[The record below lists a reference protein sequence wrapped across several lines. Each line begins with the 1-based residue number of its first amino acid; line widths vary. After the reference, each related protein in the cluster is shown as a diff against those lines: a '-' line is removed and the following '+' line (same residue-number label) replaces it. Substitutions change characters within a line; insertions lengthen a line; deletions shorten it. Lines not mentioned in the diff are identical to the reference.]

1 MITKTDKKTMEN
13 LFSEL
18 QLPQLEPIPSRW
30 QHWHN
35 GVLAL
40 LLLASMLWLLF
51 KLDQSSLAVV
61 EIAGTRLAQV
71 AWVSGLSLACGAY
84 AVWLHARKLW
94 SEQGIAFRNDGRDDR
109 VLTGIILGTALL
121 FCCLWSAILDYN
133 ESAPLELTPKTYRL
147 ATIRESTLELEP
159 LEKAKGPRLKLN
171 LSGYKHSLFK
181 RMQPGDSFGVK
192 RQPGRLGFEYISL
205 LIWRNKQEK
214 SMILWPRQRPLHS
227 PQPSERRPE

>member
-1 MITKTDKKTMEN
+1 MITKTDKKTMHN
-13 LFSEL
+13 PFSEL
-18 QLPQLEPIPSRW
+18 ELPQLEPIPSRW
-30 QHWHN
+30 QNWHN
-35 GVLAL
+35 GVLVL
-40 LLLASMLWLLF
+40 PLFASMLLLLF

-61 EIAGTRLAQV
+61 EIAGARLEQV
-71 AWVSGLSLACGAY
+71 AWVTALSLVCGAY

-94 SEQGIAFRNDGRDDR
+94 SQGIAFRNDGRDDR
-109 VLTGIILGTALL
+109 VLTGIILGTALV

-133 ESAPLELTPKTYRL
+133 ESAPLELAPQKYRL
-147 ATIRESTLELEP
+147 ATISGSSLVLEP
-159 LEKAKGPRLKLN
+159 FLAKAKGPRLKLN

>member
-1 MITKTDKKTMEN
+1 MITKTDKKTMHN
-13 LFSEL
+13 PFSEL
-18 QLPQLEPIPSRW
+18 ELPQLEPIPSRW

-40 LLLASMLWLLF
+40 LLFASMLWLLF

-61 EIAGTRLAQV
+61 EIAGARLAQV
-71 AWVSGLSLACGAY
+71 TWVTALSLACGAY
-84 AVWLHARKLW
+84 AVWLHARRLW
-94 SEQGIAFRNDGRDDR
+94 SEGIAFRNDGRDDR
-109 VLTGIILGTALL
+109 VLTGIILGTALV
-121 FCCLWSAILDYN
+121 FCCLWSVILDYN
-133 ESAPLELTPKTYRL
+133 ESAPLELAPQKYRL
-147 ATIRESTLELEP
+147 ATISESVLELEP
-159 LEKAKGPRLKLN
+159 LAKAKSPRLKLN
-171 LSGYKHSLFK
+171 LSGYKRSLFK

-214 SMILWPRQRPLHS
+214 AMILWPRQRPLHS